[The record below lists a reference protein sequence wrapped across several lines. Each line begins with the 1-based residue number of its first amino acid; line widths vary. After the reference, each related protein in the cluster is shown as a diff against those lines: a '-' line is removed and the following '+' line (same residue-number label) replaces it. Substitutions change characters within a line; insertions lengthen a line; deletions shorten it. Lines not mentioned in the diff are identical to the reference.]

1 MVNRLNETQKVGLA
15 RRVNPPS
22 ITLEEKARFPS
33 SGGLCWYEISPIHE
47 NPMTLRGGSSHP
59 PAPLIFRPNWKQ
71 FFLRPF
77 LSSPTPH
84 PLSKGLDLLLT
95 LYGKSVL
102 ILLLGLIICI
112 VWIQRETEKCKFLSF
127 LVGCHQFSFF
137 KFCFEAQA
145 QFSVD
150 RWIPGTALLHC
161 LNHLLASIFL
171 IVVL

>member
-84 PLSKGLDLLLT
+84 PLSKGLDLTLT

-102 ILLLGLIICI
+102 ILLLGLIIYLYSLNTKRNI
-112 VWIQRETEKCKFLSF
+112 EMQVSKFSCWLPPVF
-127 LVGCHQFSFF
+127 VL
-137 KFCFEAQA
+137 QA
-145 QFSVD
+145 LFWSPSTVQ
-150 RWIPGTALLHC
+150 C
-161 LNHLLASIFL
+161 
-171 IVVL
+171 

>member
-71 FFLRPF
+71 FFLRLGPPPPPYLKF
-77 LSSPTPH
+77 WICHWLCMVNLSLYFSLVCSSICHKSLNTKRNIEMQVSKLSCWLPPVFVLQVLFWSPST
-84 PLSKGLDLLLT
+84 GQ
-95 LYGKSVL
+95 
-102 ILLLGLIICI
+102 C
-112 VWIQRETEKCKFLSF
+112 
-127 LVGCHQFSFF
+127 
-137 KFCFEAQA
+137 
-145 QFSVD
+145 
-150 RWIPGTALLHC
+150 
-161 LNHLLASIFL
+161 
-171 IVVL
+171 